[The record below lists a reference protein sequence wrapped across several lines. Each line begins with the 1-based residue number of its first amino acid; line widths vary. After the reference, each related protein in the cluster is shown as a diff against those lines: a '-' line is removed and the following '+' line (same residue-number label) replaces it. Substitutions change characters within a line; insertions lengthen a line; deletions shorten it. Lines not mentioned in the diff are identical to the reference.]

1 MTEQDLYYMKEAL
14 LEGEKALAEGEVPIG
29 AVMVRDG
36 EIIARGH
43 NMRNTAKN
51 PLRHAEIDVI
61 NEAAG
66 IVGDWRLE
74 DCTLYVTVEPCPMCA
89 GAIVQAR
96 IPRVVFGT
104 RNSKAGCAGSILD
117 LLNEPRF
124 NHQVEVEEAV
134 FPQIPQKQSR
144 GRNSGKAA
152 GKRSIKEKNQ
162 GFLPGIR
169 LLWKFPLTESPLLC
183 IL

>member
-1 MTEQDLYYMKEAL
+1 MTDSEKYMKEAL
-14 LEGEKALAEGEVPIG
+14 LEAEKAFSAGEVPIG

-43 NMRNTAKN
+43 NLRNSAKN

-96 IPRVVFGT
+96 IPKVVFGT
-104 RNSKAGCAGSILD
+104 RNTKAGCAGSILD

-124 NHQVEVEEAV
+124 NHQVAVEEGILQEECGQMMRL
-134 FPQIPQKQSR
+134 FF
-144 GRNSGKAA
+144 
-152 GKRSIKEKNQ
+152 KRFRKNNAP
-162 GFLPGIR
+162 L
-169 LLWKFPLTESPLLC
+169 LTEE
-183 IL
+183 

>member
-29 AVMVRDG
+29 AVMVRGG

-96 IPRVVFGT
+96 IPRVVFGA

-124 NHQVEVEEAV
+124 NHQ
-134 FPQIPQKQSR
+134 IPKNQCS
-144 GRNSGKAA
+144 GINSGIAA
-152 GKRSIKEKNQ
+152 GKRRIKEKNQ
-162 GFLPGIR
+162 GFLPEIR
-169 LLWKFPLTESPLLC
+169 LFRNFPLTESPLLC

>member
-29 AVMVRDG
+29 AVMVRNG

-74 DCTLYVTVEPCPMCA
+74 DCTLYVTLEPCQMCA

-96 IPRVVFGT
+96 IPEVMIGCM
-104 RNSKAGCAGSILD
+104 NPKAGCAGSIYN
-117 LLNEPRF
+117 LLQEPAF
-124 NHQVEVEEAV
+124 NHQVSLFKGVLEEECSQMLKD
-134 FPQIPQKQSR
+134 FF
-144 GRNSGKAA
+144 
-152 GKRSIKEKNQ
+152 RS
-162 GFLPGIR
+162 LRTR
-169 LLWKFPLTESPLLC
+169 LKT
-183 IL
+183 

>member
-1 MTEQDLYYMKEAL
+1 MTTEDQVTEDLRYMQEAL
-14 LEGEKALAEGEVPIG
+14 AQAQLALEAGEVPIG

-43 NMRNTAKN
+43 NLRNTEKN

-61 NEAAG
+61 NAAAD

-74 DCTLYVTVEPCPMCA
+74 DCVLYVTVEPCPMCA

-104 RNSKAGCAGSILD
+104 RNSKAGCAGSILN
-117 LLNEPRF
+117 LLDEPRF
-124 NHQVEVEEAV
+124 NHQVSITEGILQEECSE
-134 FPQIPQKQSR
+134 IM
-144 GRNSGKAA
+144 
-152 GKRSIKEKNQ
+152 KRFFRRFRKSNQ
-162 GFLPGIR
+162 NM
-169 LLWKFPLTESPLLC
+169 
-183 IL
+183 